1 MPLRTGPSSR
11 ATCGLCGA
19 PNATLP
25 VLTLLTFVPILNRK
39 KVMLFSDAL
48 QKTQKAQAAYQ
59 DTATWT
65 CVPPYYCIFWE
76 WGGSLL
82 GNDVN
87 AKVQNITKMQLQSSE
102 ASRWKEFCTRTVH
115 MNVLVRNL
123 AGGKGYF
130 WVCEELCYSI
140 WSPVPVCQTGK
151 MRSFTKVGSFL

>member
-1 MPLRTGPSSR
+1 MPLRAGPSSR

-59 DTATWT
+59 DTATWWT
-65 CVPPYYCIFWE
+65 CVPPHYCTFWE

-102 ASRWKEFCTRTVH
+102 ASRWKEFCTRAPKSATWTFYRFLDFSKDLH
-115 MNVLVRNL
+115 LFSQLTRT
-123 AGGKGYF
+123 F
-130 WVCEELCYSI
+130 
-140 WSPVPVCQTGK
+140 SPCFPLPLTAARRRR
-151 MRSFTKVGSFL
+151 RSS